1 MSRSSSSCK
10 CLGSAMQHSSGSVR
24 RLDAKPT
31 CLCGQNAVFRIAR
44 TPKNK
49 GGKFWGCPNF
59 KGGSGELVGCNFF
72 KWCID
77 EGNEG
82 NGLNVEERTGSV
94 RNEEVG
100 VWSMEDSVLQMEE
113 TYGEKIRLGFIEN
126 RLVKLD
132 KWLKL
137 LVGMIFVIFVLNVI
151 VLAMLVKV
159 G

>member
-10 CLGSAMQHSSGSVR
+10 CLGSTMQHRSGSVWSY
-24 RLDAKPT
+24 DAKPT

-49 GGKFWGCPNF
+49 GKKFWGCPNF

-82 NGLNVEERTGSV
+82 NGLNVEERTSSV

-100 VWSMEDSVLQMEE
+100 VWSMEDSVLQTEE
-113 TYGEKIRLGFIEN
+113 TYGEKIRLGFIEKS
-126 RLVKLD
+126 LVKLD

>member
-1 MSRSSSSCK
+1 MSCSSSSCK
-10 CLGSAMQHSSGSVR
+10 CLGSAMQRSSGSVR
-24 RLDAKPT
+24 SFDGNPR
-31 CLCGQNAVFRIAR
+31 CLCGHSAVFRIAR

-49 GGKFWGCPNF
+49 GKKFWGCPNF

-77 EGNEG
+77 EGNEAKW
-82 NGLNVEERTGSV
+82 LNVEERTDSE
-94 RNEEVG
+94 RNEELG
-100 VWSMEDSVLQMEE
+100 VMSMEDSVLQMEE
-113 TYGEKIRLGFIEN
+113 TYCPKIKLGCIEKS
-126 RLVKLD
+126 LVKLD
-132 KWLKL
+132 KWFKL

>member
-10 CLGSAMQHSSGSVR
+10 CLGSAMQHSSGSLR

-49 GGKFWGCPNF
+49 GKKFWGCPNF

-82 NGLNVEERTGSV
+82 NGLNVEERTSSV

-100 VWSMEDSVLQMEE
+100 VWSMEDSVLQTEE
-113 TYGEKIRLGFIEN
+113 TYGEKIRLGFIEKS
-126 RLVKLD
+126 LT
-132 KWLKL
+132 
-137 LVGMIFVIFVLNVI
+137 
-151 VLAMLVKV
+151 
-159 G
+159 

>member
-1 MSRSSSSCK
+1 MEQ
-10 CLGSAMQHSSGSVR
+10 L
-24 RLDAKPT
+24 L
-31 CLCGQNAVFRIAR
+31 GQNDAADWLDEWQTEVHTRFQLGYLVTNSSKASQLFAIGS
-44 TPKNK
+44 KSSL
-49 GGKFWGCPNF
+49 GCVHMVSPPLL
-59 KGGSGELVGCNFF
+59 GGSRELVGCNFF

-77 EGNEG
+77 EGN
-82 NGLNVEERTGSV
+82 GLKVEERTGSV

-113 TYGEKIRLGFIEN
+113 TYGEKIRLGFIEKS
-126 RLVKLD
+126 LVKLD

-137 LVGMIFVIFVLNVI
+137 LVGMIFFIFVLNVI

>member
-1 MSRSSSSCK
+1 MLSYVFGKHCGVEVVVRMSRSSSSCK
-10 CLGSAMQHSSGSVR
+10 SLGSAMQHNSGSVR
-24 RLDAKPT
+24 RLGAKPT
-31 CLCGQNAVFRIAR
+31 CFCGQNA
-44 TPKNK
+44 
-49 GGKFWGCPNF
+49 
-59 KGGSGELVGCNFF
+59 GGSGELVGCNFF
-72 KWCID
+72 EWCIE

-100 VWSMEDSVLQMEE
+100 VMSMEDSVLQMEE
-113 TYGEKIRLGFIEN
+113 RYGEKIIMDFIEKS
-126 RLVKLD
+126 LVKLE